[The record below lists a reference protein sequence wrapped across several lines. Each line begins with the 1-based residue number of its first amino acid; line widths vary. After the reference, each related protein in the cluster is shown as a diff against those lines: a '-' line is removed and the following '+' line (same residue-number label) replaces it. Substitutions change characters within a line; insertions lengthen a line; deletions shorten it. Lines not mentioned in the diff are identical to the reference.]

1 MSGILVYS
9 EKDGVAWE
17 LLARGVAMKRALGGT
32 VGVALLGSQAAAQA
46 SLAFTYGA
54 DTAFVSEDAALAGP
68 ASDVVAAALQ
78 QIVEQA
84 GAATILIGST
94 LRGKAVAPR
103 LAQKLSAGCVTDA
116 IGVDI
121 EDGQIVAHRY
131 AYGGK
136 TVAAEA
142 IISSRQVVALLPRN
156 ATPESSAGRSGR
168 VVRLDLALAPSRL
181 RVVER
186 QPRGG
191 DAVAIESATRLVGVG
206 RGLKRKEDLALID
219 QLAHAVGAAIGC
231 TRTLAYDYKWLPEA
245 QLIGLSGKRCAPRV
259 YFGVGLSGQIQ
270 HMMGVSAARLIVAI
284 NSDKDAPIFEAAD
297 YGVVGD
303 MYQVIP
309 RLIACLR
316 A

>member
-9 EKDGVAWE
+9 EKESVAWE
-17 LLARGVAMKRALGGT
+17 LLARAVAMKGALGGT
-32 VGVALLGSQAAAQA
+32 VGVALLGSQAAAHA
-46 SLAFTYGA
+46 SAAFTYGA
-54 DTAFVSEDAALAGP
+54 DMAFVSEHAALADLP
-68 ASDVVAAALQ
+68 SDVVAAALQ
-78 QIVEQA
+78 QIIEQA

-94 LRGKAVAPR
+94 LRGKALAPR

-156 ATPESSAGRSGR
+156 AKLEGSAGRSGE
-168 VVRLDLALAPSRL
+168 VVSLDLALAPSRL

-191 DAVAIESATRLVGVG
+191 DAVAIESAARLVGVG
-206 RGLKRKEDLALID
+206 RGLKRKEDLALIE

-245 QLIGLSGKRCAPRV
+245 QLIGLSGKRCAPKV
-259 YFGVGLSGQIQ
+259 YIGVGLSGQIQ

-284 NSDKDAPIFEAAD
+284 NRDKDAPIFEAAD

-309 RLIACLR
+309 RLIACLQ